1 MIDSPKNKK
10 RVKKNTKKH
19 KKRIYND
26 SDNSDNSDDE
36 FNPLEDIIDKNS
48 SLNAKQIQ
56 KMISKMFPT
65 KSKKEK
71 KRQLKN
77 IQNLIDKRK
86 TSKESQESDSDDTN
100 QDGDDED
107 EDEDGDD
114 DSDDEDDDDDDDD
127 DDDEDDDEYDPEEDD
142 ILMYI
147 GANGEP
153 LNQDDEDFEGDEA
166 FQDLIK
172 QNMKFNIIFTTGPE
186 GEEFFVN
193 NSDSEIDDGEEYDY
207 ESSENEKSKSKSK
220 SKSKKSKTS
229 KSKKSKTKTKT
240 SKSKTKDEDGYV
252 LEYKYDDDT
261 KKTTRKKKKKKDKK
275 KKKKV
280 NKIIQED
287 DDNESDNESEED
299 EDDKKNKPDSKYKKG
314 DIIEVKKKGWDKFYK
329 GKIHKINFKKNENN
343 KTNITYDI
351 ELDSD
356 PNEDDEYEI
365 VKNVKSNRIK
375 GLDKETLEFN
385 ELIKEMKDLVKT
397 KKKGKEAFNQ
407 KISKMVE
414 ANQKLISKKKKNAEK
429 KGKQKNLTKFKKLL
443 REKSIMNDY
452 KYFTGLPVSQQKLVL
467 KKMEEINEYT
477 NVEKPYRLQ
486 LIESEIPVNYKANAM
501 KKINTLNYMDPGS
514 GEYYKIK
521 QWVDTFMRI
530 PFNKHNSLPISITD
544 GPEKCQEFM
553 ENAKKTLDEAVYGM
567 EDAKMQ
573 ILQMVGQWI
582 SNPNSLGTA
591 IAVKGPPGTG
601 KTTLIKE
608 GVSKILNR
616 PFAFL
621 ALGGATD
628 SSFLE
633 GHSYTYEGSVWGRI
647 VDILLNCKCMNPVI
661 YFDELDKISDTP
673 KGEEIV
679 GILTHLTDTTQN
691 DKFHDKYFS
700 NIDFNLSKAMF
711 IFSYNDENKVNPIL
725 KDRMYRIKTDGYKNK
740 QKCVIANDYLI
751 PSIQK
756 NVNFEKDQII
766 IPNETITYICDN
778 LTDKEKGVR
787 NLKRCLE
794 IIYTKLNLY
803 RLMKEGS
810 TLFDKQETL
819 KVEFPFTVT
828 KDIVDK
834 LIKKSDDNQAPF
846 GMYL

>member
-77 IQNLIDKRK
+77 IQKLIDKRK

-530 PFNKHNSLPISITD
+530 PFNKHNSLPISIND
-544 GPEKCQEFM
+544 GP
-553 ENAKKTLDEAVYGM
+553 
-567 EDAKMQ
+567 
-573 ILQMVGQWI
+573 
-582 SNPNSLGTA
+582 
-591 IAVKGPPGTG
+591 
-601 KTTLIKE
+601 
-608 GVSKILNR
+608 
-616 PFAFL
+616 
-621 ALGGATD
+621 
-628 SSFLE
+628 
-633 GHSYTYEGSVWGRI
+633 
-647 VDILLNCKCMNPVI
+647 
-661 YFDELDKISDTP
+661 
-673 KGEEIV
+673 
-679 GILTHLTDTTQN
+679 
-691 DKFHDKYFS
+691 
-700 NIDFNLSKAMF
+700 
-711 IFSYNDENKVNPIL
+711 
-725 KDRMYRIKTDGYKNK
+725 
-740 QKCVIANDYLI
+740 
-751 PSIQK
+751 
-756 NVNFEKDQII
+756 
-766 IPNETITYICDN
+766 
-778 LTDKEKGVR
+778 
-787 NLKRCLE
+787 
-794 IIYTKLNLY
+794 
-803 RLMKEGS
+803 
-810 TLFDKQETL
+810 
-819 KVEFPFTVT
+819 
-828 KDIVDK
+828 
-834 LIKKSDDNQAPF
+834 
-846 GMYL
+846 